1 VSGYEFLLCYDPFDH
16 FQLHAP
22 SIEKI
27 AKIKAATALGLDGDG
42 HVEGSSKKLIET
54 IRKLVSLR
62 SPRGALLIEHAARL
76 GDEGQRDLFG
86 VSLKLLQTAIQ
97 LPMPDGRARFNPIL
111 WAVENIN
118 DLPPWFMLRNERIR
132 VLTIQK
138 PEIGVRLSAAK
149 ILAPGMEGYD
159 KTPEPKQDDLIEAFA
174 RSTEAF
180 TLAGMV
186 STTQL
191 AKDQGY
197 QFANIL
203 DAVQLYKLGVTDNPW
218 KQSALHEL
226 IGKADTE
233 IERQVKGQRQ
243 AVVKTVDILRRSV
256 MGLSGAQAS
265 ADPISGRPRGVLFFA
280 GPTGVGKT
288 ELAKAISKLLFGN
301 ADAYIRFDMS
311 EFAQEHTEAR
321 LIGSPPGYVGHFQ
334 GGELTRAIQTR
345 PFSVVLFDEIE
356 KAHPRILDKF
366 LQILEDGRLT
376 DGQGVTAYFSEAII
390 VFTSNLGIYVD
401 GSDGERVENVNASME
416 YEEIERRIR
425 LAIENYFKYKLV
437 RPEILNRL
445 GDNIVVFNFITP
457 DIAKQIF
464 DKQLDNIR
472 ARIKESRG
480 LSLEITPEIEEKL
493 INLCTGP
500 ETLANGGRGIGN
512 RLETVF
518 VNPISRAL
526 FDLPAETPGV
536 VRVTGIKVTDGVY
549 SVKLT

>member
-1 VSGYEFLLCYDPFDH
+1 
-16 FQLHAP
+16 
-22 SIEKI
+22 
-27 AKIKAATALGLDGDG
+27 
-42 HVEGSSKKLIET
+42 
-54 IRKLVSLR
+54 
-62 SPRGALLIEHAARL
+62 
-76 GDEGQRDLFG
+76 
-86 VSLKLLQTAIQ
+86 
-97 LPMPDGRARFNPIL
+97 MPDGRARFNPIL